1 MDFPFARFFMDK
13 VLKSVAYFNTFYI
26 ALRPGMQISIT
37 TFLFLGIIILA
48 MILAVKTGKL
58 TVRAS
63 LTGGLVALLLLLG
76 AGPGGVV
83 LLGAFFILGV
93 LATRYKKEEKNAGSE
108 ERTPEQVLANG
119 GVAGFMAAL
128 AWLNPGK
135 ADHYIL
141 MMAASLAAATADT
154 LSSELGMIYGK
165 RTFNILTFK
174 KEARGL
180 DGVISW
186 EGTLIGL
193 LGAGVIALLY
203 GLLYGFGFNCLIIV
217 LAGFIGNIV
226 DSLLGATLERKQ
238 WIGNNM
244 VNLGNTLAAA
254 LVAGLL

>member
-1 MDFPFARFFMDK
+1 
-13 VLKSVAYFNTFYI
+13 
-26 ALRPGMQISIT
+26 MQIST
-37 TFLFLGIIILA
+37 TILIFSGVILLA
-48 MILAVKTGKL
+48 MFLAVKTGKL
-58 TVRAS
+58 TVRAA
-63 LTGGLVALLLLLG
+63 LTGGLIALLLLLG
-76 AGPGGVV
+76 AGPGGIV

-93 LATRYKKEEKNAGSE
+93 LATGHKKELKNSGAE

-119 GVAGFMAAL
+119 GVAGFMAAM
-128 AWLNPGK
+128 AWLNPYK

-174 KEARGL
+174 KEERGL

-186 EGTLIGL
+186 EGTIIGI
-193 LGAGVIALLY
+193 LGAVIISLIYGVM
-203 GLLYGFGFNCLIIV
+203 YGFGHTCLFVAI
-217 LAGFIGNIV
+217 AGFVGNVV
-226 DSLLGATLERKQ
+226 DSLLGATLERKR

-254 LVAGLL
+254 IVAGILN